1 METFEDLRD
10 VIDTVAFDGEA
21 LIERAIADGRR
32 RQRRARI
39 VVGGTTLAVG
49 AVVVG
54 AGLHMSGSTTA
65 DHTSVATRATQSPTA
80 GPSKKPGDTRPVL
93 PTPQVADARLT
104 ERLPVP
110 GDLVSAS
117 TDHGLVV
124 VRRTVDPDGSGQGAV
139 TLALQLEHP
148 LSKLEVSRGLAK
160 CDMVAQAH
168 APATCVHL
176 ADGWMFIYRDRPDV
190 EGAVPGD
197 LEWTADVAHT
207 DGSGVTLRAANYVDL
222 RHPTRQLPPLTMA
235 QIEHLATD
243 GVWFEPAS

>member
-21 LIERAIADGRR
+21 LIERAVADGRR
-32 RQRRARI
+32 RQRRART
-39 VVGGTTLAVG
+39 VVGGTALAVG

-54 AGLHMSGSTTA
+54 TGLHTSGSTTA
-65 DHTSVATRATQSPTA
+65 EHTSVATRTTESPTV

-104 ERLPVP
+104 ERLPVA

-139 TLALQLEHP
+139 TLTLQLEHP
-148 LSKLEVSRGLAK
+148 LSKLEASRGLAK

-168 APATCVHL
+168 APSTCLHI
-176 ADGWMFIYRDRPDV
+176 AGGWMYVYRDRPDV
-190 EGAVPGD
+190 EGAVAGD
-197 LEWTADVAHT
+197 LEWKADVSRG
-207 DGSGVTLRAANYVDL
+207 DGSSVTLSAANYVDPS
-222 RHPTRQLPPLTMA
+222 HPTRHLPPLTMA
-235 QIEHLATD
+235 EVEHLATD
-243 GVWFEPAS
+243 SVWFEPAR